1 MSSLKHDKKSM
12 IEALSILSPSGVVE
26 LRALDCEP
34 GSGFDRTVSGYFD
47 HHHHEALADAAIRQA
62 GGATGVYI
70 TLQEIKEDCLAR
82 ACNRAR
88 PTKKKDPTTSDADVV
103 QYRWLP
109 LDFDPKKP
117 AGVSSSEA
125 EHEAAHAAA
134 RLCTLTLCDEGWP
147 APVYADSGNGAHVL
161 YRLPD
166 GWAKGSDGEKVKAVL
181 AALIKR
187 FSSEGVDLDAKVF
200 NPARIWKLP
209 GTVARKGDEIPSR
222 PHRISKILSAPAVVE
237 AVSVERLDAL
247 AAEGMAIINPPKPP
261 PKPKMPTPEPGVSRL
276 PAVGGASGKP
286 APEHE
291 PDSKEKIE
299 DALGHIPADDRDT
312 WLHVG
317 AALHHWGD
325 PDARFLWDDWASSSG
340 KYEAREQDKAWA
352 SFKDGGRS
360 GKVRTLATIFKLAQE
375 NGWEHPLAK
384 AKRERAAALKS
395 NVVPLR
401 PAPAPARAEGG
412 GDGEPRGSLATKPR
426 PAPVPVSMCS
436 FDHQPNDMD
445 LAIRFLEDFE
455 AESDHPMVFD
465 EGNLWRYIPD
475 QGLWKRTRQAD
486 LTKHVRPWHGTVIIN
501 EKGKEEG
508 KVRISAGD
516 CKGAFWLAG
525 QNREEIGY
533 FDDAWSGVALGDG
546 QFVRA
551 DVRAGKIIFAPVTPD
566 CRARAALPCHY
577 DKDAKGKLLDHY
589 LSTVHAGHPDA
600 EARVQL
606 MGEIAFVA
614 LMGIGPKFGKAILAY
629 GGQGTGKSQFLEI
642 LSGLVPADAQVS
654 IQPHEIAHEYYGAEL
669 VGKLLNVV
677 TECKESE
684 VMSEAGFKAVVSGE
698 QITRRHIRGEPFKF
712 RPKALH
718 VFAGNKLPPA
728 PGATDAFWIRW
739 MPIGFDRTFRETDK
753 EIKDLGARIVAE
765 EMDAVLAW
773 AIRCGEALL
782 ERRRYTVPGSVEGL
796 FKRWKTDSDSV
807 AAWVEEDCKILPETA
822 ERKKFW
828 RAADA
833 HGAYIKYC
841 ETNRFGVANSRTFRQ
856 RLEALGVTC
865 TMMAGRSLYGLAPRG
880 DTVDTSDDLPI

>member
-34 GSGFDRTVSGYFD
+34 GSGYERTVSGYFD
-47 HHHHEALADAAIRQA
+47 LAHHEALADAAIKQA
-62 GGATGVYI
+62 GQATGVYI

-117 AGVSSSEA
+117 AGVSSSDA

-222 PHRISKILSAPAVVE
+222 PHRLSKILSAPPIVE

-247 AAEGMAIINPPKPP
+247 AAEGMAIINPPKPA

-276 PAVGGASGKP
+276 PAVGGASPSSSSSGAK
-286 APEHE
+286 AQPE
-291 PDSKEKIE
+291 DSREKVE
-299 DALGHIPADDRDT
+299 DALVWIPADDRDT

-325 PDARFLWDDWASSSG
+325 PDARSLWDGWSMESG
-340 KYEAREQDKAWA
+340 KFDSKEQDKAWN
-352 SFKDGGRS
+352 SFKDGGRN
-360 GKVRTLATIFKLAQE
+360 GKTRTLATVYRMAME
-375 NGWEHPLAK
+375 AGWEHPAAK
-384 AKRERAAALKS
+384 AKRERAAAKPSASATPAPAS
-395 NVVPLR
+395 NVVPMR
-401 PAPAPARAEGG
+401 RDSAPAA
-412 GDGEPRGSLATKPR
+412 ATKPK
-426 PAPVPVSMCS
+426 PAPVLDCF
-436 FDHQPNDMD
+436 FDHQPNDLD
-445 LAIRFLEDFE
+445 LALRYLADIEGE
-455 AESDHPMVFD
+455 AGCEVVFD
-465 EGNLWRYIPD
+465 EGNLWRYAPHRGI
-475 QGLWKRTRQAD
+475 WHKVRQAD
-486 LTKHVRPWHGTVIIN
+486 VTKHVHLWQGEQIIN

-508 KVRISAGD
+508 KVRINAGE
-516 CKGAFWLAG
+516 CRGAFWLAG
-525 QNREEIGY
+525 QTREALD
-533 FDDAWSGVALGDG
+533 FFASAQSGIVTGDG
-546 QFVRA
+546 QYIHA
-551 DVRAGKIIFAPVTPD
+551 DLKRGEVVFGAATPNS
-566 CRARAALPCHY
+566 RARAALPCAY
-577 DKDAKGKLLDHY
+577 DPEAKGELLDHY
-589 LSTVHAGHPDA
+589 LKTVHEGHPDA
-600 EARVQL
+600 EARTQL

-614 LMGIGPKFGKAILAY
+614 LMGIGPKFNKAVLCY
-629 GGQGTGKSQFLEI
+629 GTQGTGKSVFLEI
-642 LSGLVPADAQVS
+642 LSGLVPAEAQCT

-677 TECKESE
+677 TECNEAE
-684 VMSEAGFKAVVSGE
+684 VMGEAGFKSVISGE
-698 QITRRHIRGEPFKF
+698 QITRRHIRGEPFSF
-712 RPKALH
+712 RPRALH

-728 PGATDAFWIRW
+728 PGATDAFWVRW
-739 MPIGFDRTFRETDK
+739 LPIGFDRTFRETDK
-753 EIKDLGARIVAE
+753 EIKDLGARIIAE

-773 AIRCGEALL
+773 AIRCGRGLL
-782 ERRRYTVPGSVEGL
+782 ERRRYTVPGCVEGL
-796 FKRWKTDSDSV
+796 FKSWKTESDSV
-807 AAWVEEDCKILPETA
+807 AGWLDEVCEVLPKGTPS
-822 ERKKFW
+822 
-828 RAADA
+828 
-833 HGAYIKYC
+833 IKYWQASDAYKTYKGYC
-841 ETNRFGVANSRTFRQ
+841 EENGFRPVNSRTFKT
-856 RLEALGVTC
+856 RLGEAGVDITKN
-865 TMMAGRSLYGLAPRG
+865 SVSVYGIKPRADAKPPTPDADWPG
-880 DTVDTSDDLPI
+880 

>member
-34 GSGFDRTVSGYFD
+34 GSGYDRTVSGYFD
-47 HHHHEALADAAIRQA
+47 HAHLADLAEAVIRQA
-62 GGATGVYI
+62 AAATGVYI

-117 AGVSSSEA
+117 AGVSSSDA

-134 RLCTLTLCDEGWP
+134 RLVTLTLCDEGWP

-187 FSSEGVDLDAKVF
+187 FPIDGVDLDAKVF

-222 PHRISKILSAPAVVE
+222 PHRLSKILSAPAVVE
-237 AVSVERLDAL
+237 AVSADKLDAL
-247 AAEGMAIINPPKPP
+247 ALEGMAITNPPKPA

-276 PAVGGASGKP
+276 PSVGGASPSSSSSAK
-286 APEHE
+286 AHPE
-291 PDSKEKIE
+291 DSREKVE
-299 DALGHIPADDRDT
+299 DALAWIPSDDRDT

-325 PDARFLWDDWASSSG
+325 PDARSLWDGWSMDSG
-340 KYEAREQDKAWA
+340 KFDSAGQDKAWN
-352 SFKDGGRS
+352 SFKDGGRN
-360 GKVRTLATIFKLAQE
+360 GRVRTLATVYRMAMDA
-375 NGWEHPLAK
+375 GWKHPAK
-384 AKRERAAALKS
+384 AAAS

-401 PAPAPARAEGG
+401 REPAEDATGAGSGGGGRLAAKPKPAPAA
-412 GDGEPRGSLATKPR
+412 D
-426 PAPVPVSMCS
+426 CCW
-436 FDHQPNDMD
+436 DHQPNDMD
-445 LAIRFLEDFE
+445 LALRFLDDLEFD
-455 AESDHPMVFD
+455 AKHPLIFD
-465 EGNLWRYIPD
+465 EGNLWRYISE
-475 QGLWKRTRQAD
+475 QGFWKRLRQAD
-486 LTKHVRPWHGTVIIN
+486 LTKHVTPWHGTTIIN

-508 KVRISAGD
+508 KVRISTGE

-525 QNREEIGY
+525 QNREELGF
-533 FDDAWSGVALGDG
+533 FDTAEPGVALADG
-546 QFVRA
+546 HYVRA
-551 DVRAGKIIFAPVTPD
+551 DVRAGKVVFERITPD
-566 CRARAALPCHY
+566 CRARAALPCRY
-577 DKDAKGKLLDHY
+577 NKDAKGELLEHY
-589 LSTVHAGHPDA
+589 LSTVHEGHPDA

-614 LMGIGPKFGKAILAY
+614 LMGIGPKFNKAILAY

-728 PGATDAFWIRW
+728 PGASDAFWVRW
-739 MPIGFDRTFRETDK
+739 MPIGFDRTFRNTDK

-782 ERRRYTVPGSVEGL
+782 ERRRYTMPGSVEGL
-796 FKRWKTDSDSV
+796 FRRWKTDSDSV
-807 AAWVEEDCKILPETA
+807 AAWVEEECNILPETT

-828 RAADA
+828 RAGDA
-833 HGAYIKYC
+833 HAAYIKYC

-856 RLEALGVTC
+856 RLEQAGITC
-865 TMMAGRSLYGLAPRG
+865 TMMAGRSLYGIAPKG
-880 DTVDTSDDLPI
+880 DTVDTSDDGPPPDWL